1 MGIHGEIAN
10 ESFIKQMKTAYTT
23 PDQCKLAVSKMN
35 HNLPNFPK
43 VVPWCCI
50 FFNNPIQ
57 IVTWQKVMM
66 AMKIIDIFAISVLEI
81 LRWSSQFIPK
91 KIGG

>member
-1 MGIHGEIAN
+1 VQHSIIIKYSQVLPCWSCLGAAMGIHGEIAN

-43 VVPWCCI
+43 AVP
-50 FFNNPIQ
+50 
-57 IVTWQKVMM
+57 
-66 AMKIIDIFAISVLEI
+66 
-81 LRWSSQFIPK
+81 
-91 KIGG
+91 

>member
-1 MGIHGEIAN
+1 
-10 ESFIKQMKTAYTT
+10 
-23 PDQCKLAVSKMN
+23 
-35 HNLPNFPK
+35 
-43 VVPWCCI
+43 
-50 FFNNPIQ
+50 
-57 IVTWQKVMM
+57 M